1 MVWKEDPVRALTS
14 EAAAKRLSIAVY
26 GLPDLGRPWTGR
38 DIAEARQVRP
48 EWLKT
53 ARKLL
58 ASAKAEVERQR
69 RERFAAVEA
78 RRTDFT
84 YPAVSGKAAEF
95 AAEFAKA
102 NLLNY
107 LYAALDASAADTEIV
122 DCGYDV
128 STHARRARETN
139 RERVKRGVSLS
150 GRDEQWCREHGF
162 YRRRGAL
169 GDLFDA
175 PTGNTSAT
183 YVSGSGLD
191 AESWGDAWCDR
202 WSLQGLGLAYVLAG
216 FVFSGDIASL
226 EVIAGI
232 PLTDV
237 DAESG
242 LAFEDMPNDV
252 LSLAREA
259 LRWWCER
266 ECPVLDPDEIVDMD
280 APLSALPRML
290 LATWQDWDRT
300 ERLALVIAG
309 LDPVEKVSL
318 AHG

>member
-1 MVWKEDPVRALTS
+1 
-14 EAAAKRLSIAVY
+14 
-26 GLPDLGRPWTGR
+26 
-38 DIAEARQVRP
+38 
-48 EWLKT
+48 
-53 ARKLL
+53 
-58 ASAKAEVERQR
+58 
-69 RERFAAVEA
+69 
-78 RRTDFT
+78 
-84 YPAVSGKAAEF
+84 
-95 AAEFAKA
+95 
-102 NLLNY
+102 
-107 LYAALDASAADTEIV
+107 
-122 DCGYDV
+122 
-128 STHARRARETN
+128 
-139 RERVKRGVSLS
+139 
-150 GRDEQWCREHGF
+150 
-162 YRRRGAL
+162 
-169 GDLFDA
+169 
-175 PTGNTSAT
+175 
-183 YVSGSGLD
+183 LD
-191 AESWGDAWCDR
+191 AESWGDAWGDR

-216 FVFSGDIASL
+216 LVSSGDIASL
-226 EVIAGI
+226 EVIAGT

-290 LATWQDWDRT
+290 LATWQDWGRT